1 MDAKEASLWFY
12 NAVYE
17 AEAVLDVNAG
27 GKHALQELVASY
39 EAVLGQELSEDE
51 RDYFME
57 ALLQAKQALGEI

>member
-1 MDAKEASLWFY
+1 MLCKSL
-12 NAVYE
+12 
-17 AEAVLDVNAG
+17 LR
-27 GKHALQELVASY
+27 Y